1 MGRKAIPLPPP
12 SKLPPI
18 ESAYV
23 FTAIAGVLLL
33 LALVQR
39 RDHASE
45 PRWLPAAG
53 SEKHEYELW
62 VLKYSVFWMGTFAV
76 IIAFQLYEYFGAT
89 SYFVCCGGLAL
100 PLLLQPLLM
109 RGPRGRCAPSLG
121 AQHAARA
128 QLWILIFGFIGNY
141 WCAPPPPPPCKAA
154 RRARGQHARSLS
166 HVIRVHA
173 RSPLARAVP
182 SGHAGTRTT
191 FTACC
196 APTTRCPRGG

>member
-1 MGRKAIPLPPP
+1 MGRKTLPLPPP

-128 QLWILIFGFIGNY
+128 QLWILVFGFIGNY
-141 WCAPPPPPPCKAA
+141 WCAPVLC
-154 RRARGQHARSLS
+154 RHTRTHNTLDMTSS
-166 HVIRVHA
+166 
-173 RSPLARAVP
+173 SWCARACTT
-182 SGHAGTRTT
+182 AGTRTT

-196 APTTRCPRGG
+196 APSTRCPRGG